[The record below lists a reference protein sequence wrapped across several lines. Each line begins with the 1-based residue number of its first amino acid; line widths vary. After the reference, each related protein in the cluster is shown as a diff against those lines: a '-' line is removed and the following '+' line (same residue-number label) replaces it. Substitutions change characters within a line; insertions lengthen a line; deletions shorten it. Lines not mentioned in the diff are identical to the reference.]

1 MKKNI
6 FLFASLA
13 LLSIGAKA
21 QTSSRI
27 TINIPEKD
35 ISLKADKF
43 SLTNDGCM
51 LEGNVTQ
58 EPIDEKFPIIDEHH
72 VPGILTN
79 MNQIGGTWVL
89 QCTAG
94 PGYCF
99 TWYSK

>member
-1 MKKNI
+1 MKKIII
-6 FLFASLA
+6 FTCLS
-13 LLSIGAKA
+13 LLSVAIKA
-21 QTSSRI
+21 QESSKV
-27 TINIPEKD
+27 TVNIPDKN
-35 ISLKADKF
+35 ISLKGDKF

-58 EPIDEKFPIIDEHH
+58 EPIDYKFPIIDEHH